1 MAELIRLVVMCEFE
15 GVPGSNIMWLSSL
28 LMERELITFKKAS
41 EVAQYIVMEW
51 LTQDFRY
58 QANL

>member
-28 LMERELITFKKAS
+28 LIERELMTFKKAS

-51 LTQDFRY
+51 LTQDFR
-58 QANL
+58 